1 MKFLKKNASLKS
13 PKKLFSFISR
23 MKKITMLLMM
33 TIAFPLLGMEKE
45 NTQSQKQPQQNNK
58 IDLLLGYLKGIDPSV
73 VQRTTEDNYALFSNQ
88 PPPDPFTNQPPP
100 DPFTNQ
106 PPLGG

>member
-1 MKFLKKNASLKS
+1 MND
-13 PKKLFSFISR
+13 
-23 MKKITMLLMM
+23 KI
-33 TIAFPLLGMEKE
+33 
-45 NTQSQKQPQQNNK
+45 NS
-58 IDLLLGYLKGIDPSV
+58 LLGYLKGIDPSMAPGPTRV
-73 VQRTTEDNYALFSNQ
+73 GPVEDSFNNQPPPDPFTNQ

>member
-1 MKFLKKNASLKS
+1 MND
-13 PKKLFSFISR
+13 
-23 MKKITMLLMM
+23 M
-33 TIAFPLLGMEKE
+33 
-45 NTQSQKQPQQNNK
+45 
-58 IDLLLGYLKGIDPSV
+58 IDSLLGYLMGIDPSMAQGSTGV
-73 VQRTTEDNYALFSNQ
+73 GSVEDLFNNQPPPDPFTNQPPPDPFTNQ